1 MPVQGLVRLR
11 KHLFGRQSVMGTA
24 VPATR
29 AYGWTGTPSV
39 ERNWTDPEVDV
50 GSIDP
55 VELPFVGTEEVTWNE
70 TTDTLKYNDIPRM
83 LAAIFGGNESPTG
96 GGTAQTWTHEPASL
110 TVDPLD
116 LFTGEFGDDVLT
128 DWYQFRDGVA
138 ESIEF
143 TGSEGLGPIS
153 ASINWRFG
161 NWASTGATDRPV
173 TGTVPTPDLTVA
185 KGDAIVYLKDM
196 LIRIADTEAGLA
208 AGQVS
213 NALHEFTLS
222 IEQEWDLKRWANGDQ
237 SFAIDDYGRGERT
250 ITFNATW
257 SKVARIVG
265 TTSESDHWM
274 SDEAVMRY
282 VQLVFVS
289 KVLAQ
294 SPGTYYGWTVT
305 LPITYRTREEGEI
318 GGNTTVIL
326 EGRAHYDPD
335 DTENVFHSVLVCT
348 LEDAD
353 LGTIGS

>member
-1 MPVQGLVRLR
+1 MPVQGLTRLR
-11 KHLFGRQSVMGTA
+11 KHQFGRQATQGTA

-39 ERNWTDPEVDV
+39 ERNWTDPEVDTGSLDVVEMPYV
-50 GSIDP
+50 GAEDI
-55 VELPFVGTEEVTWNE
+55 TWSE
-70 TTDTLKYNDIPRM
+70 STDTLKYNDIPRM

-116 LFTGEFGDDVLT
+116 LFTGQFGDDVLT
-128 DWYQFRDGVA
+128 DWFQFRDGVA

-143 TGSEGLGPIS
+143 TGSEGLGPLS
-153 ASINWRFG
+153 AAINWRFG
-161 NWASTGATDRPV
+161 NWASTGSTDRPV
-173 TGTVPTPDLTVA
+173 SGTVPTAGLTVP

-196 LIRIADTEAGLA
+196 AIHIADSEAGLA
-208 AGQVS
+208 AGQVTD
-213 NALHEFTLS
+213 ALHEFTLN

-250 ITFNATW
+250 ITLNATW
-257 SKVARIVG
+257 SKTADIVG
-265 TTSESDHWM
+265 TGSEADHW
-274 SDEAVMRY
+274 SADEAVMRY
-282 VQLVFVS
+282 VQLIFVS

-294 SPGTYYGWTVT
+294 SPSTFYGWTVT
-305 LPITYRTREEGEI
+305 LPMTYRTREEGEI
-318 GGNTTVIL
+318 GSNSTVIL

-335 DTENVFHSVLVCT
+335 DLEAVFQSVLVCT

-353 LGTIGS
+353 LGEIGS